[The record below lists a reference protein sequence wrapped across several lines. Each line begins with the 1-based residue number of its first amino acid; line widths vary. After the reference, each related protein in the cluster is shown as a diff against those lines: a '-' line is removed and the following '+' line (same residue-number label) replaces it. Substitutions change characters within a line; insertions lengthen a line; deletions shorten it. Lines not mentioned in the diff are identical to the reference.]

1 MGGAPGSLVGTTRR
15 ERTPGAPSRLRS
27 NRTAHRHQPP
37 PRAVSTPVALVAFFA
52 GAVVSLSTSWL
63 VVSRI
68 ERVGARI
75 GATEALLGVVAA
87 LAGDAP
93 EITSAVSALLDH
105 QGAVAAGVAIGS
117 NVFNL
122 AALLGLGAVVA
133 GGISLHRRAVAL
145 QGAIAIWIAVACVL
159 TVAGVFNA
167 AVGLGVVCAVLV
179 PYVALTATSGSRRWQ
194 RPDCSRWER
203 WIAAAIAEEEIELSA
218 TVHPRKGRGGDVVTA
233 VVALVVVVVA
243 SVVMEHAATRL
254 GTRFSVSAIV
264 VGGVGLAAVTSLP
277 NAVAA
282 MYWARRDRGVAM
294 LSTGLNSNAFNVA
307 AGLLVPAV
315 VLGLGRRSTP
325 ESVTAGWY
333 LGLTTV
339 AVLIAYR
346 RRALSRAAGWVIIV
360 LYLVFVV
367 VLAAGL

>member
-1 MGGAPGSLVGTTRR
+1 MS
-15 ERTPGAPSRLRS
+15 
-27 NRTAHRHQPP
+27 TAIG
-37 PRAVSTPVALVAFFA
+37 LVAFFG

-93 EITSAVSALLDH
+93 EITSAVSALVDH

-145 QGAIAIWIAVACVL
+145 QGLIGIWIALASVL
-159 TVAGVFNA
+159 TVGGLLNPPEGLA
-167 AVGLGVVCAVLV
+167 AVCVALV
-179 PYVALTATSGSRRWQ
+179 PYVALTATSGSRHWQ
-194 RPDCSRWER
+194 RSGLPRWEQ
-203 WIAAAIAEEEIELSA
+203 WVAAAIAEEEIELSA
-218 TVHPRKGRGGDVVTA
+218 TVHPRRGRVSDLVTA
-233 VVALVVVVVA
+233 AAALVVVVLA
-243 SVVMEHAATRL
+243 SVLMEHAATQL

-294 LSTGLNSNAFNVA
+294 LSTGLNSNAINVA
-307 AGLLVPAV
+307 AGLLLPAV
-315 VLGLGRRSTP
+315 VLGLGRRSAP
-325 ESVTAGWY
+325 ETVTACWY
-333 LGLTTV
+333 LGLTAVVV
-339 AVLIAYR
+339 ALAYR
-346 RRALSRAAGWVIIV
+346 RRALSRTAGWAVIV
-360 LYLVFVV
+360 LYVAFVV
-367 VLAAGL
+367 VLAVGV

>member
-1 MGGAPGSLVGTTRR
+1 M
-15 ERTPGAPSRLRS
+15 
-27 NRTAHRHQPP
+27 
-37 PRAVSTPVALVAFFA
+37 STPVAIVAFFG
-52 GAVVSLSTSWL
+52 GAMVSLSTSWL

-68 ERVGARI
+68 ERVGARA
-75 GATEALLGVVAA
+75 GATEAMLGVVAA

-145 QGAIAIWIAVACVL
+145 QGAVAVWIAAACVL
-159 TVAGVFNA
+159 TVAGVLNPAEGLA
-167 AVGLGVVCAVLV
+167 AVAVVLV
-179 PYVALTATSGSRRWQ
+179 PYVVLAATSGSRRWQ
-194 RPDCSRWER
+194 RRDASRLER
-203 WIAAAIAEEEIELSA
+203 WVAAAIAEEEIELSA
-218 TVHPRKGRGGDVVTA
+218 TVHPRRGRSADVLTA

-243 SVVMEHAATRL
+243 SVVMEHAAVQL
-254 GTRFSVSAIV
+254 GSRFSVSAIV

-294 LSTGLNSNAFNVA
+294 LSTGLNSNAFNSA
-307 AGLLVPAV
+307 AGWLLPAV
-315 VLGLGRRSTP
+315 VLGLGQRSAP
-325 ESVTAGWY
+325 ETLTAGWY
-333 LGLTTV
+333 LGLTAV
-339 AVLIAYR
+339 AVVVAYSR
-346 RRALSRAAGWVIIV
+346 RGLSRRTGFTIIA
-360 LYLVFVV
+360 LYVVFVGL
-367 VLAAGL
+367 LAAGV

>member
-1 MGGAPGSLVGTTRR
+1 M
-15 ERTPGAPSRLRS
+15 
-27 NRTAHRHQPP
+27 
-37 PRAVSTPVALVAFFA
+37 STPVAFLAFFG

-68 ERVGARI
+68 ERVGARL

-93 EITSAVSALLDH
+93 EITSAVSALLNH

-133 GGISLHRRAVAL
+133 GGITLHRRAVAL
-145 QGAIAIWIAVACVL
+145 QGAVAVWVAVTCVL
-159 TVAGVFNA
+159 TMTGVLNPPEGL
-167 AVGLGVVCAVLV
+167 AVVGVVLF

-194 RPDCSRWER
+194 RPQCSRWER

-218 TVHPRKGRGGDVVTA
+218 TVHPRRGRAGDVMTA

-254 GTRFSVSAIV
+254 GTRFAISAIV

-282 MYWARRDRGVAM
+282 MYWARRDRGMAM
-294 LSTGLNSNAFNVA
+294 LSTGLNSNAFNTA
-307 AGLLVPAV
+307 AGWLVPAV
-315 VLGLGRRSTP
+315 VLGLGARSAP
-325 ESVTAGWY
+325 ETVTAVWY
-333 LGLTTV
+333 LGLTAGAV
-339 AVLIAYR
+339 AVAYR
-346 RRALSRAAGWVIIV
+346 KRALTRGLGWAIIV
-360 LYLVFVV
+360 LYVAFVV
-367 VLAAGL
+367 VLATGV

>member
-1 MGGAPGSLVGTTRR
+1 
-15 ERTPGAPSRLRS
+15 
-27 NRTAHRHQPP
+27 
-37 PRAVSTPVALVAFFA
+37 VSTPLALVAFFG
-52 GAVVSLSTSWL
+52 GALVSLSTSWV

-68 ERVGARI
+68 ERVGARM

-93 EITSAVSALLDH
+93 EITSAVSALIDH

-145 QGAIAIWIAVACVL
+145 QGAIAIWIALACVL
-159 TVAGVFNA
+159 TVTGVIDPPEGL
-167 AVGLGVVCAVLV
+167 AVVGVVLV
-179 PYVALTATSGSRRWQ
+179 PYVVLAATSGSRRWQ

-218 TVHPRKGRGGDVVTA
+218 TVHPRRGRSVDVLTA
-233 VVALVVVVVA
+233 TGALVIVVVA
-243 SVVMEHAATRL
+243 SVVMEHAAARL

-307 AGLLVPAV
+307 AGWLIPAV
-315 VLGLGRRSTP
+315 VLGLGRRSGP
-325 ESVTAGWY
+325 ETLTAGWY
-333 LGLTTV
+333 LGLTAV
-339 AVLIAYR
+339 AVAVAYG
-346 RRALSRAAGWVIIV
+346 RRALSRRVGWAIIV
-360 LYLVFVV
+360 LYVAFVA
-367 VLAAGL
+367 VLALGV